1 MARAASSPAFRSGAS
16 SCPGNGLVLFMIRRF
31 AVCLLLCC
39 LLAVGTQADP
49 ITYQQVRQQRGV
61 SSSKPTSLSLTPHS
75 DDSNAQV
82 SSQEGAG
89 HPEFVRLPDGRI
101 VPYGQGVICS
111 ENCAEPFAAAAPV
124 ASSHLWRLASPL
136 VAGGIACSVLCGESG
151 QILSGLVQA
160 APTPT
165 AAPADVPEP
174 ATLILLGLGLAIL
187 ARRRLSSR
195 PAHR

>member
-1 MARAASSPAFRSGAS
+1 
-16 SCPGNGLVLFMIRRF
+16 MIRRF
-31 AVCLLLCC
+31 AVCLLLGC

-49 ITYQQVRQQRGV
+49 ISYQQVRQQRGAAA
-61 SSSKPTSLSLTPHS
+61 SKPAPMSLALQS
-75 DDSNAQV
+75 DDPSQDAQV
-82 SSQEGAG
+82 NSQESGQQ
-89 HPEFVRLPDGRI
+89 PEFIRLPDGRI

-111 ENCAEPFAAAAPV
+111 ENCAEPFVAVAP
-124 ASSHLWRLASPL
+124 ASPHLLRLASPL
-136 VAGGIACSVLCGESG
+136 LAGGIACSVLCGESG
-151 QILSGLVQA
+151 PILSGLLQS
-160 APTPT
+160 APTPS